1 VRGITTGGE
10 SVKASVHGALVEVYG
25 VGIALLGTS
34 GVGKSE
40 CALEL
45 ISRGH
50 RIVADDV
57 IELFTTDDRSLIG
70 RAPERIR
77 HHMEIRGLGI
87 FNVPALFGKDS
98 VLLEVEIEL
107 ICRLQRWREGTAY
120 ERVGIEWPVGEIGGV
135 PRPELTLP
143 ARPGGSMATI
153 VEVVA
158 REHAKRLAGFNA
170 AAALDARLRAEM
182 NRKDPT

>member
-1 VRGITTGGE
+1 M
-10 SVKASVHGALVEVYG
+10 KASVHGALVEVYG
-25 VGIALLGTS
+25 VGIALLGVS

-40 CALEL
+40 GALEL
-45 ISRGH
+45 VSRGH

-57 IELFTTDDRSLIG
+57 IELFAPTEASLVG

-87 FNVPALFGKDS
+87 FSVPALFGKDS
-98 VLLEVEIEL
+98 VRLETEIAL
-107 ICRLQRWREGTAY
+107 ICRLQRWKEGHAY
-120 ERVGIEWPVGEIGGV
+120 ERVGIEWPMGEIGGV

-143 ARPGGSMATI
+143 ARPGGSMATV

-158 REHAKRLAGFNA
+158 LEHAKRLSGFNA
-170 AAALDARLRAEM
+170 AAVLDARLRAEM
-182 NRKDPT
+182 RRKKTP

>member
-1 VRGITTGGE
+1 M
-10 SVKASVHGALVEVYG
+10 KASVHGALVEVYG
-25 VGIALLGTS
+25 VGIALLGVS

-45 ISRGH
+45 VSRGH

-57 IELFTTDDRSLIG
+57 IELIVVEPGTLIG

-87 FNVPALFGKDS
+87 FSVPALFGKDS
-98 VLLEVEIEL
+98 VRLEVEIEL

-120 ERVGIEWPVGEIGGV
+120 ERVGIEWPMGEIGGF

-143 ARPGGSMATI
+143 ARPGGSMATV

-158 REHAKRLAGFNA
+158 REHAQRLAGFNA
-170 AAALDARLRAEM
+170 AAALDSRLRAEM
-182 NRKDPT
+182 SRKERS

>member
-1 VRGITTGGE
+1 MKT
-10 SVKASVHGALVEVYG
+10 AVHGALVEVFG
-25 VGIALLGTS
+25 VGTVLLGPS

-45 ISRGH
+45 VSRGH

-57 IELFTTDDRSLIG
+57 IELIVMEDGTLLG

-87 FNVPALFGKDS
+87 FSVPALFGRDS

-107 ICRLQRWREGTAY
+107 VCRLERWQEGTVY
-120 ERVGIEWPVGEIGGV
+120 ERVGIEWPMGEIGGV

-143 ARPGGSMATI
+143 ARPGGSMATV
-153 VEVVA
+153 VEVAA
-158 REHAKRLAGFNA
+158 REHAQRLAGFNA
-170 AAALDARLRAEM
+170 AATLDSRLREEM
-182 NRKDPT
+182 SRRERS